1 MNEEKLEEFIKLAI
15 KAGFDCQ
22 SCRKIGIDVKMC
34 SGDCKQ
40 EIMKFLGI
48 DQKS

>member
-1 MNEEKLEEFIKLAI
+1 MNKEKIKEFIKLAE

-22 SCRKIGIDVKMC
+22 SCRKIGIDSKKC
-34 SGDCKQ
+34 SGDCVE
-40 EIMKFLGI
+40 EIMKLLEA